1 MMLCSKPRVA
11 VASKGGLMRTALST
25 STENIGSVGD
35 AQTIGLPKLKVEK
48 SFLGIIMKAKRI
60 VNGVFVSLMLLVGQE
75 AWADGDFSGFGY
87 VNGSRPSAPP
97 ALAAP
102 AKHTKQKRAAAT
114 TKPVAAVPT
123 SMESWG
129 PVPTD
134 KISLVNVAPIL
145 LPFFNNGA
153 VFGIPGTVTGD
164 FWSRT
169 QVTGDWGGLRTTLAN
184 MGVFVD
190 VYSTSAF
197 QNVTSGGLKTGYSF
211 VQNIQ
216 GSLNVDTGR
225 AGLWSGGLLH
235 VTVQSRYG
243 DSPQD
248 TLTAGS
254 TIPQYTGLVNPG
266 LRLAND
272 TLPTE
277 YYLVQALSQQWS
289 VVLGKI
295 STVFLPDETLFGD
308 SYKYYFANFNF
319 NKNPQTTNFYT
330 NTSWAALAV
339 FAPTPKLIIAGGV
352 LDPNSEADNFANHA
366 FDGVNLNLFAVD
378 NYAIGGL
385 PGQFSPAFN
394 WSNKPKIDL
403 TGPFGLLTSPAQF
416 VQAVGG
422 LLGANSLNGLPTNFS
437 TDSWYA
443 NANISQY
450 LYVKDDPAQ
459 IPEKL
464 KSGQPL
470 NGIGVFAR
478 VGYAPPETNPITQDY
493 SIALMAH
500 GLIDSRNYDSFGVGY
515 YDNTISTN
523 FKNDIANLTFGQS
536 RARNEQGLEVFY
548 DFAVTPA
555 IRLIPSYQHIWNPLA
570 AEVSTGNTHA
580 DVFLTRITVAW

>member
-1 MMLCSKPRVA
+1 MGP
-11 VASKGGLMRTALST
+11 GGLSIPDRGL
-25 STENIGSVGD
+25 VGV
-35 AQTIGLPKLKVEK
+35 TMNRKRLGK
-48 SFLGIIMKAKRI
+48 S
-60 VNGVFVSLMLLVGQE
+60 LLVLGMLVFGQDVR
-75 AWADGDFSGFGY
+75 ADEGFSGFGR
-87 VNGSRPSAPP
+87 VNGAPTVTPPTLAVPSRR
-97 ALAAP
+97 
-102 AKHTKQKRAAAT
+102 AKRKRVAAT
-114 TKPVAAVPT
+114 TKPVAGSNAAKEP
-123 SMESWG
+123 WG

-134 KISLVNVAPIL
+134 KISLVNVAPVL

-164 FWSRT
+164 FWNRT
-169 QVTGDWGGLRTTLAN
+169 QVTGDWGGLRTALAN
-184 MGVFVD
+184 MGVFID
-190 VYSTSAF
+190 VYSTSTF
-197 QNVTSGGLKTGYSF
+197 QDVTSGGLKTGYSF
-211 VQNIQ
+211 VQNTQ

-248 TLTAGS
+248 TLTSGS

-266 LRLAND
+266 VQFAND

-277 YYLVQALSQQWS
+277 YYLVQAITQQWS

-330 NTSWAALAV
+330 NTSLAALAV
-339 FAPTPKLIIAGGV
+339 FAATPKLIIAGGV
-352 LDPNSEADNFANHA
+352 LDPNSEADNFADHA
-366 FDGVNLNLFAVD
+366 FDRVNLNLFAVD
-378 NYAIGGL
+378 SYAIGGL

-394 WSNKPKIDL
+394 WSNKPKVDL

-422 LLGANSLNGLPTNFS
+422 LLGANSLNGLPTNFT

-450 LYVKDDPAQ
+450 FYVKDDPSQ
-459 IPEKL
+459 IPKKL

-470 NGIGVFAR
+470 NGIGIFAR

-493 SIALMAH
+493 SVALMAH
-500 GLIDSRNYDSFGVGY
+500 GLMDGRNYDSFGVGY
-515 YDNTISTN
+515 YYNVISGD
-523 FKNDIANLTFGQS
+523 FKTDITNLTFGQS
-536 RARNEQGLEVFY
+536 TASNEQGIEAFY

-570 AEVSTGNTHA
+570 AEVSTGTTHA